1 MDEFDLIHSITP
13 RTIHHSSV
21 DVGIGDDAALY
32 TAKHGVQEIVCV
44 DTMVEDVHFKLHYS
58 SPEDIGYK
66 ALAVNISDIAA
77 MGGFPKY
84 YLVSIAVPSKWTKAE
99 IKAMYEGM
107 NELAKLYHMDLI
119 GGDTVSISDKLVVTV
134 TVIGEV
140 EKGRACLRSLARPN
154 DIVFVT
160 GEIGSSAAGLSL
172 LLEEINL
179 QNSSVEVETD
189 YFIHRHK
196 RPQPR
201 VSVGRL
207 CSSMNRAALNDI
219 SDGLAS
225 ELNEIAEAS
234 CVSIEIDE
242 SMLPIHPDLPK
253 LHRNWKEWALFG
265 GEDFEL
271 TGTVSND
278 EWEVL
283 KQECETRQ
291 LPITKI
297 GQVRKK
303 TESNVI
309 LKADKTSMIL
319 EKKGY
324 NHFK

>member
-77 MGGFPKY
+77 MGGIPKY

-172 LLEEINL
+172 LLEETNL
-179 QNSSVEVETD
+179 QNSSVETD

-234 CVSIEIDE
+234 YVSIEIDE

-278 EWEVL
+278 EWELL

-297 GQVRKK
+297 GQVREK

>member
-44 DTMVEDVHFKLHYS
+44 DTMVEDVHFKLLYS

-77 MGGFPKY
+77 MGGIPKF
-84 YLVSIAVPSKWTKAE
+84 YLVSIAVPPKWTESE

-172 LLEEINL
+172 LLEETHPQTSAID
-179 QNSSVEVETD
+179 TD

-196 RPQPR
+196 RPEPR

-207 CSSMNRAALNDI
+207 CSSFKRTALNDI

-242 SMLPIHPDLPK
+242 SMLPVHSHLSK
-253 LHRNWKEWALFG
+253 LHPTWRKWALFG

-271 TGTVSND
+271 TGTVSKGD
-278 EWEVL
+278 WEVL

-297 GQVRKK
+297 GHVREK

-309 LKADKTSMIL
+309 LKTDDGSRIL

>member
-77 MGGFPKY
+77 MGGIPKF
-84 YLVSIAVPSKWTKAE
+84 YLVSLAVPSKWTESE

-119 GGDTVSISDKLVVTV
+119 GGDTVSTSDKLVVTV
-134 TVIGEV
+134 TVIGEI

-172 LLEEINL
+172 LLEKTNP
-179 QNSSVEVETD
+179 QNTSVATD
-189 YFIHRHK
+189 YFINKHK
-196 RPQPR
+196 RPQPK

-207 CSSMNRAALNDI
+207 CSSIKRAALNDI

-234 CVSIEIDE
+234 SVSIEIDE
-242 SMLPIHPDLPK
+242 SILPVHPDLPK
-253 LHRNWKEWALFG
+253 LHSNWKEWALFG

-271 TGTVSND
+271 TGTVTKE

-283 KQECETRQ
+283 KQECEIRQ

-297 GQVRKK
+297 GHVKEK
-303 TESNVI
+303 TEFNVI
-309 LKADKTSMIL
+309 LKTEKTTMAL

>member
-1 MDEFDLIHSITP
+1 MDEFDLIHNITP

-44 DTMVEDVHFKLHYS
+44 DTMVEDVHFTLHYS

-77 MGGFPKY
+77 MGGIPKF
-84 YLVSIAVPSKWTKAE
+84 YLVSLAVPPKWTESE

-107 NELAKLYHMDLI
+107 NELAKLYQMDLI
-119 GGDTVSISDKLVVTV
+119 GGDTVSTSDKLVVTV

-140 EKGRACLRSLARPN
+140 AKGRACLRSLARPN

-160 GEIGSSAAGLSL
+160 GEVGSSAAGLSI
-172 LLEEINL
+172 LLEKTKL
-179 QNSSVEVETD
+179 QNTAVDTD
-189 YFIHRHK
+189 YFINRHK

-201 VSVGRL
+201 VSVGKI
-207 CSSMNRAALNDI
+207 CSSFKRASLNDI

-234 CVSIEIDE
+234 GVSIEIDE
-242 SMLPIHPDLPK
+242 SLLPVHSSLLK
-253 LHRNWKEWALFG
+253 LHLSWKEWALFG
-265 GEDFEL
+265 GEDYEL
-271 TGTVSND
+271 TGTVSKE

-297 GQVRKK
+297 GHVREK
-303 TESNVI
+303 TDSNVI
-309 LKADKTSMIL
+309 LKTDKTAMTL

>member
-77 MGGFPKY
+77 MGGIPKF
-84 YLVSIAVPSKWTKAE
+84 YLVSLAVPSKWTESE

-119 GGDTVSISDKLVVTV
+119 GGDTVSTSDKLVVTV

-172 LLEEINL
+172 LLEENNPQNL
-179 QNSSVEVETD
+179 FLDTD
-189 YFIHRHK
+189 YFINRHK

-207 CSSMNRAALNDI
+207 CSSIKRAALNDI

-242 SMLPIHPDLPK
+242 SILPVHSDLPK
-253 LHRNWKEWALFG
+253 LHSNWKEWALFG

-271 TGTVSND
+271 TGTVSKE

-283 KQECETRQ
+283 KQECEKRQ

-297 GQVRKK
+297 GHVREK

-309 LKADKTSMIL
+309 LKTEKTTMAL

>member
-13 RTIHHSSV
+13 RTIRHSSV

-77 MGGFPKY
+77 MGGIPKY
-84 YLVSIAVPSKWTKAE
+84 YLVSIAVPSRWTKAE

-107 NELAKLYHMDLI
+107 NELGKLYHMDLI

-172 LLEEINL
+172 LLEETNL
-179 QNSSVEVETD
+179 QNSSVETD

-242 SMLPIHPDLPK
+242 SMLPIHSDLPK

-283 KQECETRQ
+283 KQKCETHQ

-297 GQVRKK
+297 GHVREK

-309 LKADKTSMIL
+309 LKTDNGLRIL

>member
-44 DTMVEDVHFKLHYS
+44 DTMVEDVHFKLLYS

-77 MGGFPKY
+77 MGGIPKF
-84 YLVSIAVPSKWTKAE
+84 YLVSIAVPPKWTESE

-172 LLEEINL
+172 LLEETHPQTSAID
-179 QNSSVEVETD
+179 TD

-196 RPQPR
+196 RPEPR
-201 VSVGRL
+201 VSVGRT
-207 CSSMNRAALNDI
+207 CSSFKRTALNDI

-234 CVSIEIDE
+234 CVSIEIEE
-242 SMLPIHPDLPK
+242 SMLPVHSHLSK
-253 LHRNWKEWALFG
+253 LHPTWRKWALFG

-271 TGTVSND
+271 TGTVSKGD
-278 EWEVL
+278 WEVL

-297 GQVRKK
+297 GHVREK

-309 LKADKTSMIL
+309 LKTDDGSRIL

>member
-1 MDEFDLIHSITP
+1 MDEFDLINSITP

-32 TAKHGVQEIVCV
+32 TAKNGVQEIVCV
-44 DTMVEDVHFKLHYS
+44 DTMIEDVHFKLSYS

-66 ALAVNISDIAA
+66 ALAINISDIAA
-77 MGGFPKY
+77 MGGIPKF
-84 YLVSIAVPSKWTKAE
+84 YLVSLAVPSKWTESE

-107 NELAKLYHMDLI
+107 NELAKLYCMDLI
-119 GGDTVSISDKLVVTV
+119 GGDTVSTSDKLVVTV

-140 EKGRACLRSLARPN
+140 EKGSACLRSLAKPN

-172 LLEEINL
+172 LLKE
-179 QNSSVEVETD
+179 SSYPETSLETD
-189 YFIHRHK
+189 YFINRHK
-196 RPQPR
+196 RPHPR

-207 CSSMNRAALNDI
+207 CSNAQRVALNDI

-225 ELNEIAEAS
+225 ELHEIAES
-234 CVSIEIDE
+234 SSVSIEIDE
-242 SMLPIHPDLPK
+242 SLLPVHPDLPK
-253 LHRNWKEWALFG
+253 LNSKWKEWALFG

-271 TGTVSND
+271 TGTISKED
-278 EWEVL
+278 WEVL
-283 KQECETRQ
+283 QQECSRLQ

-297 GQVRKK
+297 GCVREK

-309 LKADKTSMIL
+309 LKTDEETMTL

>member
-77 MGGFPKY
+77 MGGIPKF
-84 YLVSIAVPSKWTKAE
+84 YLVSLAVPAKWTESE
-99 IKAMYEGM
+99 IKGMYEGM

-119 GGDTVSISDKLVVTV
+119 GGDTVSTSDKLVVTV

-172 LLEEINL
+172 LLEENNPQNL
-179 QNSSVEVETD
+179 FLDTD
-189 YFIHRHK
+189 YFINRHK

-207 CSSMNRAALNDI
+207 CSSIKRAALNDI

-242 SMLPIHPDLPK
+242 SILPVHSDLPK
-253 LHRNWKEWALFG
+253 LHSNWKEWALFG

-271 TGTVSND
+271 TGTVSKE

-283 KQECETRQ
+283 KQECEKRQ

-297 GQVRKK
+297 GHVKEK

-309 LKADKTSMIL
+309 LKTEKTTMAL

>member
-1 MDEFDLIHSITP
+1 MDEFDLIYSITP

-77 MGGFPKY
+77 MGGIPKF
-84 YLVSIAVPSKWTKAE
+84 YLVSLAVPSKWTESE

-119 GGDTVSISDKLVVTV
+119 GGDTVSTSDKLVVTV

-172 LLEEINL
+172 LLDETDS
-179 QNSSVEVETD
+179 QNSAIDTA
-189 YFIHRHK
+189 YFINRHK

-207 CSSMNRAALNDI
+207 CSSFKRVALNDI

-225 ELNEIAEAS
+225 ELNELAEAS

-242 SMLPIHPDLPK
+242 SMLPVHSDLPK
-253 LHRNWKEWALFG
+253 LHPNWKEWALFG

-271 TGTVSND
+271 TGTVSKE

-283 KQECETRQ
+283 KQKCETCQ
-291 LPITKI
+291 LPIAKI
-297 GQVRKK
+297 GHVREK

-309 LKADKTSMIL
+309 LKTDKTTMTL